1 MKLKRLFAFIL
12 DLFIVS
18 LITSIIFS
26 LPVFDKYNSAYTEA
40 GREVLEYFNTIG
52 SGSVDKEVLDNL
64 LYKLT
69 YTSRISSII
78 ELAITI
84 LYFGVLQF
92 VMNGQTLGKK
102 LMKIQVQ
109 PNKGDTLNPGLFMLR
124 MVILNNIIFNLITT
138 IGLIKFDKA
147 TSLTI
152 NSYCS
157 YGILIVNLLIIGTI
171 IFRDDERGLHDL
183 IANTKVVPIKKEK

>member
-1 MKLKRLFAFIL
+1 MKLKRLFAFIV
-12 DLFIVS
+12 DLFIIS
-18 LITSIIFS
+18 IITNIIFS
-26 LPVFDKYNSAYTEA
+26 LPVLEKYNVVYSEA
-40 GREVLEYFNTIG
+40 GREVMDYFNTIG
-52 SGSVDKEVLDNL
+52 SGEIDMDILNNL

-69 YTSRISSII
+69 YAARISNII
-78 ELAITI
+78 EIAITI

-92 VMNGQTLGKK
+92 IMNGQTLGKK

-109 PNKGDTLNPGLFMLR
+109 PNKGDSLNPGLFMLR
-124 MVILNNIIFNLITT
+124 MIILNNIIFNLITT
-138 IGLIKFDKA
+138 FALIKFDKA
-147 TSLTI
+147 TSLAI

-157 YGILIVNLLIIGTI
+157 YGILLVQIAIIGTI